1 MPLVPFMTN
10 QFALRCSNTAFWNDF
25 NIARDLMA
33 NFKVFRY
40 NLIFYWLL
48 VYFHWKQKI
57 FMKWWLTF
65 NLYSKKYFLSVSLL
79 SYFFYTKFWYFHN
92 WFFMAKL
99 IPAWHIKTADTFQ
112 DFLIAEHMKPRMHM
126 LKISISSQK
135 HVIVRPTKTPKS
147 ADTKCQFL
155 TFKVN
160 FLCQKLSESF

>member
-1 MPLVPFMTN
+1 MPLVLFMTN

-65 NLYSKKYFLSVSLL
+65 NLYSKKYFLSMSLL
-79 SYFFYTKFWYFHN
+79 SYFFTQKFTIFITAHCYFSLISVRFRGN
-92 WFFMAKL
+92 SKL
-99 IPAWHIKTADTFQ
+99 GV
-112 DFLIAEHMKPRMHM
+112 LL
-126 LKISISSQK
+126 LK
-135 HVIVRPTKTPKS
+135 
-147 ADTKCQFL
+147 FL
-155 TFKVN
+155 TFY
-160 FLCQKLSESF
+160 QKILWNIWSRLNSSTFRVFEPVFRYVSSKSSFFVQKASILTKHI